1 MSSLAIEI
9 EEARAQ
15 KVVVSED
22 SLTIDLVDGR
32 TITAPLLWYPRLWH
46 GTPKERHH
54 LEILGDGTLIHW
66 PDLDEDLSVAG
77 ILAGRRSGESPQSL
91 KKWLSQRPSPGEQI
105 RYRRSRRSSVPVR
118 DKSSLP
124 QTIEPNRKMRK

>member
-1 MSSLAIEI
+1 MSSLVAEI
-9 EEARAQ
+9 EQARAQ
-15 KVVVSED
+15 KVAVSAD

-54 LEILGDGTLIHW
+54 LEIIGDGTLIHW
-66 PDLDEDLSVAG
+66 PDLDEDLSIAG

-91 KKWLSQRPSPGEQI
+91 KKWLAQRTTSGEQT
-105 RYRRSRRSSVPVR
+105 RYRRAPQSSVSVKDKSSVPATV
-118 DKSSLP
+118 
-124 QTIEPNRKMRK
+124 EPRRKMRR